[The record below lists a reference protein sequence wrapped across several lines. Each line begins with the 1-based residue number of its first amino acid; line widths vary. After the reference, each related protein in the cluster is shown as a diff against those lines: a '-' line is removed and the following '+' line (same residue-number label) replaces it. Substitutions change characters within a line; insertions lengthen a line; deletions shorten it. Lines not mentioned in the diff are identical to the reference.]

1 MQISLDP
8 VRRQRVTAH
17 LQKLFASEFD
27 ETLSEFRA
35 QQIIDMMIRTKGPAI
50 YNQAVQ
56 DVRAHMQGKLDDLD
70 GEVFADG
77 DV

>member
-27 ETLSEFRA
+27 EMLSEFRA
-35 QQIIDMMIRTKGPAI
+35 EQIIDMMIRTMGPAI

>member
-27 ETLSEFRA
+27 EMLSEFRA
-35 QQIIDMMIRTKGPAI
+35 EQIIDLMIRTMGPAI

-77 DV
+77 DI

>member
-1 MQISLDP
+1 MLISLDP

-35 QQIIDMMIRTKGPAI
+35 EQIIDMMIRTMGPAI

>member
-1 MQISLDP
+1 MQISLEP

-35 QQIIDMMIRTKGPAI
+35 QQIIDMMIRTMGPAI

>member
-35 QQIIDMMIRTKGPAI
+35 QQIIDMMIRTMGPAI